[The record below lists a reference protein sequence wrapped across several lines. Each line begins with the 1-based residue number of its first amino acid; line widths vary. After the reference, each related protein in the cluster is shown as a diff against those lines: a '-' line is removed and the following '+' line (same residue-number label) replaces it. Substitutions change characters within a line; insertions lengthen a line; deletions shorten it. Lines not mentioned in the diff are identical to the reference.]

1 MALQDWMVEQTRQ
14 WLQEAEAAGEP
25 EPTAM
30 AIATVDLMG
39 NPALRTVLMKQID
52 ADGLVFFS
60 NYESDKARQIER
72 HREVAASLVWKVP
85 YRQVIVR
92 GPAERIASSDSDYYW
107 TSRDRNS
114 QLGGWASMQSRELDS
129 QETLLQRLEDFRAKF
144 EGQEV
149 PRPPHWGGYR
159 IRPREIEFWDGGAH
173 RLHDRVRYS
182 VNELGQWQARR
193 LYP

>member
-14 WLQEAEAAGEP
+14 WLQAAEAEGEP

-30 AIATVDLMG
+30 AIATVDALG

-52 ADGLVFFS
+52 ADGPVFFS
-60 NYESDKARQIER
+60 NYQSDKAVQIER
-72 HREVAASLVWKVP
+72 HCEVAASLVWKVP
-85 YRQVIVR
+85 YRQVIFR
-92 GPAERIASSDSDYYW
+92 GPAERIASSDSDRYW
-107 TSRDRNS
+107 ASRDRDS

-129 QETLLQRLEDFRAKF
+129 PQTLLQRMQDFRAQF
-144 EGQEV
+144 EGQDV

-182 VNELGQWQARR
+182 VNECGQWQARR